1 MMDNGVTTLAASF
14 LIGSPFFA
22 GKKDNHKSLD
32 EFEGSLTVWALYA
45 YFSDSKNAAFE
56 LLGWCM

>member
-1 MMDNGVTTLAASF
+1 MMGNGVTTLAASF

-32 EFEGSLTVWALYA
+32 EFEFQAGPTSDCGVIWKNPHKLTRKDML
-45 YFSDSKNAAFE
+45 
-56 LLGWCM
+56 